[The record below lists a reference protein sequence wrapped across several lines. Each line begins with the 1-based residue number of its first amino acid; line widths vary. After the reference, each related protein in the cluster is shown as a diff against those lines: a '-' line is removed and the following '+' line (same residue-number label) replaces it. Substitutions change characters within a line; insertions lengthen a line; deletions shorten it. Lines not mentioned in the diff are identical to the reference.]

1 MTDIILTRE
10 ILNLRPEKSDSFLI
24 RLARS
29 RGGLI
34 GLVLVLSLALAT
46 MAAPLITLTDPLAVD
61 PSTTFAAP
69 SLLHPMGTDNIGRDV
84 WARFLYG
91 GRISLQVGVI
101 AMAIGSVLGTLAGVT
116 AGYYGGWVDS
126 VLSWLS
132 EVLMA
137 FPGILLA
144 LAVMAVLGPGLVNVT
159 IAVGISS
166 IPGFMRIARSSVL
179 QTRQLEY
186 VEAAR
191 SIGASDSR
199 LLFRHILPN
208 ILRPLVMLA
217 TLGIG
222 GAILDGAALSFL
234 GLGAQPPAAEWG
246 SMLSAGRGFLSQ
258 GWWISVFPGIG
269 IFLAIL
275 GINLLGDSLNDIFD
289 PHAHNRAE

>member
-1 MTDIILTRE
+1 MTDILLTRE
-10 ILNLRPEKSDSFLI
+10 ILDLRPQKSDRFLT

-34 GLVLVLSLALAT
+34 GLTLVLALALAAL
-46 MAAPLITLTDPLAVD
+46 AAPIITSTDPLAVD
-61 PSTTFAAP
+61 PNATFAAP
-69 SLLHPMGTDNIGRDV
+69 SALHPMGTDNIGRDV

-126 VLSWLS
+126 ILSWLS

-144 LAVMAVLGPGLVNVT
+144 LAVMAVLGPGLMNVM

-166 IPGFMRIARSSVL
+166 IPSFMRIARSSVL

-186 VEAAR
+186 IEAAR
-191 SIGASDSR
+191 SIGCSDSR

-246 SMLSAGRGFLSQ
+246 AMLSAGRGFLAQ

-289 PHAHNRAE
+289 PRARSSAE